1 MKHTKLLFI
10 VILTLILTAC
20 TNSKSL
26 SGNWQV
32 TALYVNE
39 TAIPVITSNIKLIPS
54 STSSLFTAKGC
65 AGVNLYNADITA
77 KGKTF
82 RASNMTNTGF
92 MGTPD
97 EMDFEDKFFQ
107 VLMNSNH
114 YKIDGDV
121 LVIFNDELGMR
132 MELRENSL

>member
-1 MKHTKLLFI
+1 MKHTKFLFI

-39 TAIPVITSNIKLIPS
+39 TAVPVITSNIKLSPT

-65 AGVNLYNADITA
+65 AGVNLYNADITV

-82 RASNMTNTGF
+82 HASNMVNTGF
-92 MGTPD
+92 MGTPF

-107 VLMNSNH
+107 VLMNSNR
-114 YKIDGDV
+114 YKIAGNMF
-121 LVIFNDELGMR
+121 VIYNEELDLKLELGK
-132 MELRENSL
+132 

>member
-1 MKHTKLLFI
+1 MKHTKFLFI

-39 TAIPVITSNIKLIPS
+39 TAVPVITSNIKLTPT

-65 AGVNLYNADITA
+65 AGVNLYNADITV

-82 RASNMTNTGF
+82 HASNMVNTGF
-92 MGTPD
+92 MGAPS
-97 EMDFEDKFFQ
+97 EMDFKDKFFQ
-107 VLMNSNH
+107 VLMNSNR
-114 YKIDGDV
+114 YKIAGNM
-121 LVIFNDELGMR
+121 LVIYNEELDLKLELGK
-132 MELRENSL
+132 

>member
-1 MKHTKLLFI
+1 MKHTKFLFI
-10 VILTLILTAC
+10 VILILSLTAC
-20 TNSKSL
+20 INSKSL

-39 TAIPVITSNIKLIPS
+39 TAVPVITSNIKLTPT

-65 AGVNLYNADITA
+65 AGVNLYNADITV

-82 RASNMTNTGF
+82 HASNMVNTGF
-92 MGTPD
+92 MGTPF

-107 VLMNSNH
+107 VLMNSNR
-114 YKIDGDV
+114 YKIAGNM
-121 LVIFNDELGMR
+121 LVIYNEELDLKLELGK
-132 MELRENSL
+132 

>member
-1 MKHTKLLFI
+1 MKHTKFLFI

-39 TAIPVITSNIKLIPS
+39 TAVPVITSNIKLTPT

-65 AGVNLYNADITA
+65 AGVNLYNADITV
-77 KGKTF
+77 KGKTLH
-82 RASNMTNTGF
+82 ASNMVNTGF
-92 MGTPD
+92 MDTPS

-107 VLMNSNH
+107 VLMNSNR
-114 YKIDGDV
+114 YKIAGNM
-121 LVIFNDELGMR
+121 LVIYNEELDLKLELGK
-132 MELRENSL
+132 

>member
-1 MKHTKLLFI
+1 MKHTKFLFI
-10 VILTLILTAC
+10 VILILSLTAC

-39 TAIPVITSNIKLIPS
+39 TAVPVITSNIKLTPT

-65 AGVNLYNADITA
+65 AGVNLYNADITV

-82 RASNMTNTGF
+82 HASNMVNTGF
-92 MGTPD
+92 MGPPS

-107 VLMNSNH
+107 VLMNSNR
-114 YKIDGDV
+114 YKIAGNM
-121 LVIFNDELGMR
+121 LVIYNEELDLKLELGK
-132 MELRENSL
+132 

>member
-1 MKHTKLLFI
+1 MKHTKLLLIAIF
-10 VILTLILTAC
+10 TLILTAC

-39 TAIPVITSNIKLIPS
+39 TTVPVITSNIKLIPS

-82 RASNMTNTGF
+82 HASNMVNTGF
-92 MGTPD
+92 MGAPS

-107 VLMNSNH
+107 VLMNSNR
-114 YKIDGDV
+114 YKIAGNM
-121 LVIFNDELGMR
+121 LVIYNEELNLKI
-132 MELRENSL
+132 ELRK

>member
-1 MKHTKLLFI
+1 MKHTKFLFI

-39 TAIPVITSNIKLIPS
+39 TAVPVITSNIKLTPT

-65 AGVNLYNADITA
+65 AGVNLYNADITV

-82 RASNMTNTGF
+82 HASNMVNTGF
-92 MGTPD
+92 MGPPF

-107 VLMNSNH
+107 VLMNSNR
-114 YKIDGDV
+114 YKIAGNM
-121 LVIFNDELGMR
+121 LVIYNEELDLKLELGK
-132 MELRENSL
+132 

>member
-1 MKHTKLLFI
+1 MKHTKFLFI

-39 TAIPVITSNIKLIPS
+39 TAVPVITSNIKLTPT

-65 AGVNLYNADITA
+65 AGVNLYNADITV

-82 RASNMTNTGF
+82 HASNMVNTGF
-92 MGTPD
+92 MGTTS

-107 VLMNSNH
+107 VLMNSNR
-114 YKIDGDV
+114 YKIAGNM
-121 LVIFNDELGMR
+121 LVIYNEELDLKLELGK
-132 MELRENSL
+132 

>member
-1 MKHTKLLFI
+1 MKHTKFLFI
-10 VILTLILTAC
+10 VILILSLTAC

-39 TAIPVITSNIKLIPS
+39 TAVPVITSNIKLTPT

-65 AGVNLYNADITA
+65 AGVNLYNADITV

-82 RASNMTNTGF
+82 HASYMVNTGC
-92 MGTPD
+92 MGTPF

-107 VLMNSNH
+107 VLMNSNR
-114 YKIDGDV
+114 YKIAGNM
-121 LVIFNDELGMR
+121 LVIYNEELDLKLELGK
-132 MELRENSL
+132 